1 MLKKL
6 ATLGFVLSLTLLL
19 GACNGTITSVQIP
32 PDSPWE
38 GFITAFRSPYDD
50 LVPVAQGDGIDIAD
64 FGLFTAAVL
73 CEDADTGDL
82 YVQEATE
89 CDPGD
94 ILRDLQFQYGIA
106 IELDRDV
113 FTAGSVQL
121 VRNSDGTIVGG
132 VSFGLSGNGGLN
144 VSAGVS
150 DGLFPG
156 AQNLSEFGEFALF
169 DEWAYLGM
177 FPEWDEFG
185 EGFVCADGTT
195 DCEVNSD
202 VDQLAA
208 LCDLELEAPDDLL
221 FRTIL
226 PLGAYN
232 LACGNIPV
240 SINFYNSV
248 GECIRELKAQNCSDL
263 RGRDRADCNH
273 AQIGVCHAAFNVPSS
288 HNPNN

>member
-6 ATLGFVLSLTLLL
+6 MTLGFVLSLTLVL

-32 PDSPWE
+32 ADSPWE
-38 GFITAFRSPYDD
+38 EFVTVFRSPHDD
-50 LVPVAQGDGIDIAD
+50 LVPVTQGDGIEILDYA
-64 FGLFTAAVL
+64 LFESVL
-73 CEDADTGDL
+73 VCEDADGDL
-82 YVQEATE
+82 YLTDNPT
-89 CDPGD
+89 CFPGD
-94 ILRDLQFQYGIA
+94 LARSDLQYQYGIA
-106 IELDRDV
+106 VGLDRDT

-121 VRNSDGTIVGG
+121 VRDSDGTIVSGI
-132 VSFGLSGNGGLN
+132 SFGLSGDGGLN

-150 DGLFPG
+150 DGLLPG
-156 AQNLSEFGEFALF
+156 AQNLSEYAELALF

-177 FPEWDEFG
+177 YPEWSEFG
-185 EGFVCADGTT
+185 PGFVCADGST
-195 DCEVNSD
+195 DCTSD
-202 VDQLAA
+202 DDLAA
-208 LCDLELEAPDDLL
+208 ICDVEAEAPDDLA
-221 FRTIL
+221 FRTLL

-232 LACGNIPV
+232 LTCGNIPV

-263 RGRDRADCNH
+263 RGRDRATCNH